1 METNAR
7 CEKREYSARIQRRKC
22 SETVILQLKQISR
35 IIEGERLPAQRHWLE
50 N

>member
-22 SETVILQLKQISR
+22 SKAVVLQLKQISG
-35 IIEGERLPAQRHWLE
+35 IIEWERLSAQGHWLE